1 MQIDIEKLLKEKAAI
16 IDQLIERYIPKN
28 FEKNSLVFELN
39 PPSYGHSLEALDQA
53 IAKPIWDFLER
64 GGKRWRPALFLLVIE
79 ALGEDSKKFLDFAI
93 IPEVI
98 HNGTI
103 MVDDVEDDSKFRRGK
118 PSTHRIFGIDI
129 AVNTGN
135 AMYFLPLLTLIKN
148 KNKLLPRTFNKIYE
162 IYTKEMI
169 NLSLGQATDIAWH
182 RGLANADLIT
192 EAQYLQMCAY
202 KTGTLARMAAK
213 IAAVLA
219 NADDNIVEKVG
230 RFAEAVGI
238 AFQIQDD
245 ILDLTGE
252 EFAEKK
258 GGRGQD
264 ITEGKRTLMIIHTL
278 EKAEP
283 SDKERLK
290 EILKMHTSSQKL
302 RDEAINIMQKYDSID
317 YAKQFA
323 RNLVQQSWKEVD
335 NLLPP
340 SDAKEKLRAFVEY
353 LVERKI

>member
-1 MQIDIEKLLKEKAAI
+1 MQVDIEKLLKEKAAI
-16 IDQLIERYIPKN
+16 IDKLIEKYIPRN
-28 FEKNSLVFELN
+28 FEKNSLVFELS
-39 PPSYGHSLEALDQA
+39 PPRYGLSLEALDQA
-53 IAKPIWDFLER
+53 IAQPIWDFLGR

-79 ALGEDSKKFLDFAI
+79 ALGEDSEKFLDFAI

-103 MVDDVEDDSKFRRGK
+103 MVDDVEDDSTFRRGK
-118 PSTHRIFGIDI
+118 PCTHRIFGIDI
-129 AVNTGN
+129 AINTGN
-135 AMYFLPLLTLIKN
+135 AMYFLPLLTLTKN
-148 KNKLLPRTFNKIYE
+148 KDKLPPKTLNKIYE
-162 IYTKEMI
+162 IYTEEMI
-169 NLSLGQATDIAWH
+169 NISLGQAMDIAWH

-213 IAAVLA
+213 MAAVLA
-219 NADDNIVEKVG
+219 NAEGNAVEKIG
-230 RFAEAVGI
+230 RFAEAVGV

-245 ILDLTGE
+245 ILDLTSE
-252 EFAEKK
+252 EFVEKK

-264 ITEGKRTLMIIHTL
+264 ITEGKRTLMVICTL

-290 EILKMHTSSQKL
+290 EILKMHTSNQKL
-302 RDEAINIMQKYDSID
+302 RDEAIGIMQKYGTID
-317 YAKQFA
+317 YAKRFA
-323 RNLVQQSWKEVD
+323 SNLVQQSWREVD
-335 NLLPP
+335 MILPP
-340 SDAKEKLRAFVEY
+340 SDAKEKLRAFARY

>member
-1 MQIDIEKLLKEKAAI
+1 MQTDIEKFLQEKAAV
-16 IDQLIERYIPKN
+16 IDQLIERYIPRN

-39 PPSYGHSLEALDQA
+39 PPRYGYSLEALNQA
-53 IAKPIWDFLER
+53 VARPMWDFLER

-79 ALGEDSKKFLDFAI
+79 ALGEDTEKFLDFAI

-103 MVDDVEDDSKFRRGK
+103 MVDDVEDDSTLRRGK
-118 PSTHRIFGIDI
+118 PCTHRIFGIDI
-129 AVNTGN
+129 AINTGN

-148 KNKLLPRTFNKIYE
+148 RNKLPPRTFNKIYE

-169 NLSLGQATDIAWH
+169 NLSLGQAMDIAWH

-213 IAAVLA
+213 MAAVLA
-219 NADDNIVEKVG
+219 NAEENVVEKLG
-230 RFAEAVGI
+230 KFAETVGI

-245 ILDLTGE
+245 VLDLTSE

-264 ITEGKRTLMIIHTL
+264 IIEGKRTLMVIRTL
-278 EKAEP
+278 EKAELG
-283 SDKERLK
+283 DKEKLK
-290 EILKMHTSSQKL
+290 EILKMHTAEQRL
-302 RDEAINIMQKYDSID
+302 RDEAINIMKKYGSID

-335 NLLPP
+335 MLLPP
-340 SDAKEKLRAFVEY
+340 SDAKEKLRAFAKY